1 MLTNL
6 SVVKYIESYSSFFL
20 CKIGERRTK
29 NIEYGSQRSR
39 FSILFVGKLIDRRSL
54 LATEL
59 SSNRV
64 SSNVSIPTS
73 GWRERCQRDVPLS
86 KSNRDVKKCDP
97 RLNKNF
103 SFICLEII
111 SSDKSCALNRAAP
124 FTRFFVIERL
134 NNVGRIIEEYRSGYF
149 ILTIITDYRE
159 FFSNCTRLLK
169 IKNN

>member
-6 SVVKYIESYSSFFL
+6 SVVKYIESYSFFFL
-20 CKIGERRTK
+20 CKIAERRTK
-29 NIEYGSQRSR
+29 NIEYGSQRSQFYSQFFSYSHR

-111 SSDKSCALNRAAP
+111 SSDKMLCIKSSCSVYEILRYRA
-124 FTRFFVIERL
+124 
-134 NNVGRIIEEYRSGYF
+134 
-149 ILTIITDYRE
+149 
-159 FFSNCTRLLK
+159 
-169 IKNN
+169 IK

>member
-1 MLTNL
+1 MLTTNL
-6 SVVKYIESYSSFFL
+6 SVVKYIQSYSFFFL

-111 SSDKSCALNRAAP
+111 SSDKMLCIKSSCSVYEILRYRA
-124 FTRFFVIERL
+124 
-134 NNVGRIIEEYRSGYF
+134 
-149 ILTIITDYRE
+149 
-159 FFSNCTRLLK
+159 
-169 IKNN
+169 IK